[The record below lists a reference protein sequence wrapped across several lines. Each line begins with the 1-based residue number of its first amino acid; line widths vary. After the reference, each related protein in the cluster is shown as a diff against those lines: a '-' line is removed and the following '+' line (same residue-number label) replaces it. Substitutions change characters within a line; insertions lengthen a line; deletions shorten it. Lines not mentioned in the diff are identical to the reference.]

1 MLERIDSPSF
11 PGSMSL
17 SGFFASMLPPVVC
30 LSIYCL
36 ICQEL
41 GLHYRLRSDILFV
54 YLLSYL
60 PRTRPALQAEVR
72 YFQRFYPAE
81 GRCAHSSSSLD
92 RTDSFNSLR
101 PLTGKEFFIHDSV

>member
-30 LSIYCL
+30 LSFYCL

-41 GLHYRLRSDILFV
+41 GLHYRPRSDILLV
-54 YLLSYL
+54 YLLTYL

-72 YFQRFYPAE
+72 YFQGLYPAE
-81 GRCAHSSSSLD
+81 GRCAHFSSSTA
-92 RTDSFNSLR
+92 RTDSINSLR
-101 PLTGKEFFIHDSV
+101 PLTGNDVLIHDSV